1 MKQSQIFRVAPMVR
15 VTPFEKHYFQ
25 VLCSP
30 TSFSV
35 GIFRDF
41 ACTIFDF
48 LFKACS
54 INRHNQ
60 TKVNTLS

>member
-1 MKQSQIFRVAPMVR
+1 MVR
-15 VTPFEKHYFQ
+15 LPPFEKHYCQ
-25 VLCSP
+25 VLSRP

-35 GIFRDF
+35 GRFRDF

-54 INRHNQ
+54 ITRHSE
-60 TKVNTLS
+60 TKLNTLS